1 MDSQSQAAVV
11 PPPPLLPAPPHAPAE
26 LHHAGF
32 YQCISLPLEASW
44 LGWRGLADLRLCVR
58 RGGSADQRAAVV
70 SAPTVF
76 ISSCL
81 VSSLTRYSSACRA
94 AQAQSGPAHQFRFT
108 CWTSVNKM
116 STVSSSA
123 RIRGCG
129 GGAELARPL
138 GVGGGVKAKRSTA
151 PSIVPLRSCTEV
163 SERLARVKTYTH
175 TLTHTHIHTHTLR
188 YSNCLLAYHVN
199 VFQPLRLIFQ
209 PFPPARTDGKL
220 DYQTVIPCGNCSAPL
235 TKQPL

>member
-1 MDSQSQAAVV
+1 MTRPIPLDPGSTSQVKSDPPPCGLGRPIRARGRPGLVTVHSQSRAAVV
-11 PPPPLLPAPPHAPAE
+11 PTPTARPPHAPAE

-32 YQCISLPLEASW
+32 YQCISPPLEASW

-58 RGGSADQRAAVV
+58 RGGSADQRAALV

-108 CWTSVNKM
+108 CCTSVNKM

-123 RIRGCG
+123 RIRGGRG
-129 GGAELARPL
+129 GEGRGWLARWVW
-138 GVGGGVKAKRSTA
+138 VGG
-151 PSIVPLRSCTEV
+151 
-163 SERLARVKTYTH
+163 
-175 TLTHTHIHTHTLR
+175 
-188 YSNCLLAYHVN
+188 
-199 VFQPLRLIFQ
+199 
-209 PFPPARTDGKL
+209 
-220 DYQTVIPCGNCSAPL
+220 
-235 TKQPL
+235 

>member
-1 MDSQSQAAVV
+1 MWPGSANQSTGTPRSGDGGQPITGCRC
-11 PPPPLLPAPPHAPAE
+11 PPYRPPPHAPAE

-44 LGWRGLADLRLCVR
+44 LGWRGRTDLHLCVR
-58 RGGSADQRAAVV
+58 RGGSADQRAALV

-123 RIRGCG
+123 RIRGG
-129 GGAELARPL
+129 RRGEGMARPL
-138 GVGGGVKAKRSTA
+138 GVGGEGKGQKVNGTIDRPVEVVHGGVGTFS
-151 PSIVPLRSCTEV
+151 S
-163 SERLARVKTYTH
+163 
-175 TLTHTHIHTHTLR
+175 
-188 YSNCLLAYHVN
+188 
-199 VFQPLRLIFQ
+199 
-209 PFPPARTDGKL
+209 G
-220 DYQTVIPCGNCSAPL
+220 
-235 TKQPL
+235 